1 MISPDD
7 SLESCAVVHL
17 RLFGRLSNEEIAE
30 VLKISLNTVTRKAWL
45 YREMSKEQ
53 EDES

>member
-1 MISPDD
+1 
-7 SLESCAVVHL
+7 
-17 RLFGRLSNEEIAE
+17 LSNEEIAE
-30 VLKISLNTVTRKAWL
+30 VLKNLAQHDDARLERSQAWL